1 MLTTWRRGR
10 TILGRETRDGRVLLR
25 RFINRLIDDPPLRVP
40 GTAVFLT
47 ASTDTVPAALQ
58 NNLRHNHVLHEQ
70 VILLKVATGTVPHVS
85 DAQRLEVVPQRLGF
99 VTITA
104 RYGYQDEPDVP
115 AALELAQR
123 AGLGIDLDD
132 VSYFVN
138 HVSLVPAEGEAP
150 MAGWRMRLFA
160 LLHKNSTPAARYFH
174 IPPDRV
180 VEVGVYVAM

>member
-1 MLTTWRRGR
+1 
-10 TILGRETRDGRVLLR
+10 
-25 RFINRLIDDPPLRVP
+25 
-40 GTAVFLT
+40 
-47 ASTDTVPAALQ
+47 
-58 NNLRHNHVLHEQ
+58 VLHEQ
-70 VILLKVATGTVPHVS
+70 VILLKVATSGVPHVS
-85 DAQRLEVVPQRLGF
+85 DAGRLEVTRQRIGF
-99 VTITA
+99 VSVTA

-123 AGLGIDLDD
+123 QGLQIDLDT

-138 HVSLVPAEGEAP
+138 HVSLVPAAGEAP
-150 MAGWRMRLFA
+150 MAGWRMHLFA